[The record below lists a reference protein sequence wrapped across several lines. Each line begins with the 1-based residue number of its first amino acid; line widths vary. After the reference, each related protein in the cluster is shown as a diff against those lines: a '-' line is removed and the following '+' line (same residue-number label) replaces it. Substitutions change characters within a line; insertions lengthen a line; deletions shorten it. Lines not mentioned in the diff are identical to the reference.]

1 MLFYE
6 IFRIYF
12 SKRSVVHYQSCYSVC
27 NIYDFRFHSYL
38 LQNYIKFKIV
48 VSNLLF
54 SLREVE
60 IKFGKKT
67 IFQDL
72 NLNLHKGDMVALVGK
87 NGVGKTTLM
96 KTISGDQ
103 DIDNGIIWNFP
114 NLKVSYFNQKF
125 EIIKHSTILEN
136 ISDLINQKNT
146 HYIDIFCERLNLN
159 KSSNIKNLSGGQIR
173 KVYLIRSLLKDFDV
187 LLLDE
192 PTNHLDLECIKW
204 LENYLRK
211 LNKTIICVSHD
222 RTFLSNFTNKVFWL
236 DRGKLRVSP
245 SGFKNFDNWSAELLD
260 QEYRELRN
268 RKQFVNIEL
277 EWANKGVK
285 ARVKRNEKRLKRA
298 KELRIQLEKD
308 ESSYRSAIKSL
319 KPQIA
324 KKSIDQS
331 KFIAEYNDVSVRY
344 PKQEKNVFE
353 KLSIKISKNDRIG
366 LLGNNGSGKST
377 FLKTLLNEIKITSGK
392 IKLKKNLE
400 FSYFDQMRNDLN
412 GRKSIKDILVPSGGD
427 YLKVQGKDRHVC
439 SYVKDFQFDPKNI
452 NHTVQTLSGGE
463 QNRLLLARVLANPK
477 TGLILDEPTNDLDL
491 ETLDLLTEM
500 LSNYKGTLLIV
511 SHDRD
516 FLDQTVNK
524 ILHFK
529 SDQSVSL
536 FLGGYSDFLKS
547 QTNEV
552 KDKKIKKNIIFEK
565 SNKKVK
571 KLTYK
576 FEYELKQLPKEI
588 EIIKEELEK
597 ITDELKQSNLYIEN
611 NNRFIEITDKMEKLN
626 HNLVIKEERWLEL
639 LELEEGFKNSEN

>member
-1 MLFYE
+1 MPSDL
-6 IFRIYF
+6 I
-12 SKRSVVHYQSCYSVC
+12 
-27 NIYDFRFHSYL
+27 
-38 LQNYIKFKIV
+38 
-48 VSNLLF
+48 F

-67 IFQDL
+67 IFQNLD
-72 NLNLHKGDMVALVGK
+72 LNLHKKDMVALVGK
-87 NGVGKTTLM
+87 NGVGKSTLM
-96 KTISGDQ
+96 KTISGEQ
-103 DIDNGIIWNFP
+103 DVDNGIIWNFP
-114 NLKVSYFNQKF
+114 DLKVSYFNQKF
-125 EIIKHSTILEN
+125 EKINNSTILE
-136 ISDLINQKNT
+136 SFKDLINEKNK

-159 KSSNIKNLSGGQIR
+159 KLSEIRSLSGGQIR
-173 KVYLIRSLLKDFDV
+173 KVYLIRSLLKESDV

-192 PTNHLDLECIKW
+192 PTNHLDLECIQW
-204 LENYLRK
+204 LENYLRD
-211 LNKTIICVSHD
+211 LNKTILCVSHD

-236 DRGKLRVSP
+236 DRGRLRVSP
-245 SGFKNFDNWSAELLD
+245 NGFKNFDKWSEELLD

-285 ARVKRNEKRLKRA
+285 ARVKRNEKRLRRA
-298 KELRIQLEKD
+298 RELKIQLEKD
-308 ESSYRSAIKSL
+308 EASYRSAIKSL

-324 KKSIDQS
+324 KKSVDQS
-331 KFIAEYNDVSVRY
+331 KFIAEYVDVDVKY
-344 PKQEKNVFE
+344 PNQKDKVFE
-353 KLSIKISKNDRIG
+353 KLSIKIAKNDRIG
-366 LLGNNGSGKST
+366 LLGNNGTGKST
-377 FLKTLLNEIKITSGK
+377 FLKTLLNEVKITGGK
-392 IKLKKNLE
+392 LKLKKNLE

-412 GRKSIKDILVPSGGD
+412 GRKSVKDILVPSGGD

-516 FLDQTVNK
+516 FLDQTINK

-529 SDQSVSL
+529 SDYSVSL

-547 QTNEV
+547 QTDEI
-552 KDKKIKKNIIFEK
+552 KEKKIKKNIDFEK
-565 SNKKVK
+565 NNKKVN

-588 EIIKEELEK
+588 DVIKDELK
-597 ITDELKQSNLYIEN
+597 TITDELKQSNLYIEN
-611 NNRFIEITDKMEKLN
+611 NNRFLEITDKMEKLN
-626 HNLVIKEERWLEL
+626 HNLAIKEERWLEL
-639 LELEEGFKNSEN
+639 LEKEESFKKK